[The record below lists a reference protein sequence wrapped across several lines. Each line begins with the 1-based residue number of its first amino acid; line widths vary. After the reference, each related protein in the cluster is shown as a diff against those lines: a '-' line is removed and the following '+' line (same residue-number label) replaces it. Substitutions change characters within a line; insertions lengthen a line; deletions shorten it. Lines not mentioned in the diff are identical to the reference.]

1 MTAPAAKQTVTVLLI
16 EIASNICERSVSP
29 TIVDIWVLKVS
40 LEALNVPA

>member
-1 MTAPAAKQTVTVLLI
+1 MTAPAGKQTVTVLLI
-16 EIASNICERSVSP
+16 EIASICERSVSP